1 MQKERDPHVTLFST
15 LKSACHNLFST
26 LKWMIFQT
34 WFTAPP
40 ATCNVTVK
48 FLGFFGTWKLDRL
61 PPLNTCCFATCSF
74 LAEFIGFIG
83 LRGRVFHLGDFEKH
97 RGRAGS
103 PALQLTDST
112 PSPTRSSRAGA
123 QPQPLCLGVLFAFL
137 NFLDK

>member
-1 MQKERDPHVTLFST
+1 MQKERDPHVTFFST

-103 PALQLTDST
+103 PALQPPFST
-112 PSPTRSSRAGA
+112 PSPTRSSRAGT
-123 QPQPLCLGVLFAFL
+123 QPQPLCLGAIR
-137 NFLDK
+137 